1 MVIKYKTKISQESEH
16 EVRFL
21 FAFCFLL
28 PQISIL
34 QSYPSAMVEEKMV
47 NFF

>member
-1 MVIKYKTKISQESEH
+1 MVIKYKTNISRESKHKVE
-16 EVRFL
+16 FL

-34 QSYPSAMVEEKMV
+34 QSSPSAMAEEKLV
-47 NFF
+47 NFS